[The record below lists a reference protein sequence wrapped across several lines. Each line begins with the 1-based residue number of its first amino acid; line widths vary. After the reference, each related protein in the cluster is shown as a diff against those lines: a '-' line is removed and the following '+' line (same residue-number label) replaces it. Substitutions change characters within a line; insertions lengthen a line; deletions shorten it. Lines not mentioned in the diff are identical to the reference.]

1 MPTLT
6 ATVTTTRELV
16 LKPTVRRKLLTE
28 LKTYQ
33 ELKGQLDAIKSAMD
47 KHKGVIGKLREETG
61 EQSIK
66 IDGFSVTLVAP
77 VRSTLDKQKLIAQGV
92 TMAQIEA
99 ATIVKPGAAYEKIS
113 LPGNGRDEED

>member
-1 MPTLT
+1 MPALT

-92 TMAQIEA
+92 TMAQIDA
-99 ATIVKPGAAYEKIS
+99 ATVVKPGAAYEKIS
-113 LPGNGRDEED
+113 CPGNGKDEED